1 MILNQINPN
10 QTSSYSSSS
19 CNITLCKMI
28 QRNNRDRITKYGIS
42 NIYYN
47 IKDDTKIVIL
57 QLLDKIHC
65 YFMHSFD
72 FGLKFTKNEI
82 NCIYNI
88 ENKTEDNNNNN
99 NNNNNNGNSNNT
111 STKPSRTSNATRY
124 IITILVKYQKLN
136 DTQLHQKERHEILNE
151 LLNINAVEL
160 IDNFN
165 ITIDESISNNFET
178 IYQMILNQI
187 NPNQT
192 SSYSSSSCNI
202 TLCKM
207 IQRNNRDRI
216 TKYGISNIYY
226 NIKDDTKIVILQLLD
241 KIHCYFMH
249 SFDFGLKFTKNEINC
264 IYNIENKTEDNN
276 NNNNN

>member
-1 MILNQINPN
+1 MSANTN
-10 QTSSYSSSS
+10 
-19 CNITLCKMI
+19 
-28 QRNNRDRITKYGIS
+28 S
-42 NIYYN
+42 N
-47 IKDDTKIVIL
+47 
-57 QLLDKIHC
+57 
-65 YFMHSFD
+65 S
-72 FGLKFTKNEI
+72 
-82 NCIYNI
+82 
-88 ENKTEDNNNNN
+88 NNN

-111 STKPSRTSNATRY
+111 STKPSRISNATRY

-226 NIKDDTKIVILQLLD
+226 NIKDDT
-241 KIHCYFMH
+241 
-249 SFDFGLKFTKNEINC
+249 
-264 IYNIENKTEDNN
+264 
-276 NNNNN
+276 